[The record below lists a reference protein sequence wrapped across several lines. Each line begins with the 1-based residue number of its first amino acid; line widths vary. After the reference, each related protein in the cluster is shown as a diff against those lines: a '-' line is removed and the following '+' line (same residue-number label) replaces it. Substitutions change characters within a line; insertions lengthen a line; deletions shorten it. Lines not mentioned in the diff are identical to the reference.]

1 MRFRSLQYLIL
12 IDQDLWICCWLSD
25 EQGIVWY
32 IVRFTRAQVEQL
44 DKIKQWSRA
53 LDGSD
58 YLPGMV
64 SGPFQ
69 LKVYFSAFQW

>member
-1 MRFRSLQYLIL
+1 M
-12 IDQDLWICCWLSD
+12 
-25 EQGIVWY
+25 
-32 IVRFTRAQVEQL
+32 EQL

-64 SGPFQ
+64 SGSFQ
-69 LKVYFSAFQW
+69 LKVYFSAFQWENSVVMNMQSLQM